1 MLAVFVP
8 MLRKKEDIVIDT
20 RKDERSEW
28 EGMYVICY
36 VVKRLWQYVLH
47 YAMTVNYHGICTAHQ
62 SVHNS
67 NPGVLATP
75 AAIYKARS

>member
-1 MLAVFVP
+1 MGGHVCDLLCGEAV
-8 MLRKKEDIVIDT
+8 
-20 RKDERSEW
+20 
-28 EGMYVICY
+28 
-36 VVKRLWQYVLH
+36 
-47 YAMTVNYHGICTAHQ
+47 MTVCITLCNDSYNYHGICTAHQ